1 MSVHKRRWKTA
12 KGEMKEA
19 WVIDYWHGGKRHHGG
34 TFELRKDA
42 DAALAQIKVDKG
54 SGKHVAP
61 SRSIT
66 VEKAA
71 QLWLE
76 EAHDLER
83 STVKVYADVVAYHI
97 VPMIGQAKLANITTA
112 KVKEFQNSLREGGR
126 SQYTIKRA
134 TQFLGSII
142 DEAVERGLHSHNV
155 VRSISRK
162 RKSGNPRQ
170 KAKLEV
176 GKDIPLPQDIKE
188 IIAGATEP
196 RWRALLILLSF
207 TGIRISEVRGLRW
220 KNVDLGKAELHVR
233 ERADRFCEIG
243 PPKTANSRR
252 TVPLLPFVLNT
263 LKEWRLQCPKF
274 ESDLVFPSPS
284 GKPYHLQ
291 SCVRQGLIAAQG
303 SSVKYTGIHCLRH
316 FYASFCINREEDGGL
331 GLPPKTVQDRLG
343 HSTLAMTMDRYG
355 HLFPQAVDTKKEND
369 AILKVISG

>member
-162 RKSGNPRQ
+162 RKSGSRSARTSHYLKTSRRSSQARPSHGGGLSSSCSRSPVFAYL
-170 KAKLEV
+170 KSAAFDGRTSTSARPSFMCASGLIGFAK
-176 GKDIPLPQDIKE
+176 
-188 IIAGATEP
+188 
-196 RWRALLILLSF
+196 S
-207 TGIRISEVRGLRW
+207 GLRRPPI
-220 KNVDLGKAELHVR
+220 VAAR
-233 ERADRFCEIG
+233 SRFCR
-243 PPKTANSRR
+243 S
-252 TVPLLPFVLNT
+252 
-263 LKEWRLQCPKF
+263 
-274 ESDLVFPSPS
+274 
-284 GKPYHLQ
+284 Y
-291 SCVRQGLIAAQG
+291 
-303 SSVKYTGIHCLRH
+303 
-316 FYASFCINREEDGGL
+316 
-331 GLPPKTVQDRLG
+331 
-343 HSTLAMTMDRYG
+343 
-355 HLFPQAVDTKKEND
+355 
-369 AILKVISG
+369 